1 MESTLNDI
9 NHPASEIGLMP
20 YYIPSDDDTKIP
32 NDESHDA
39 KQKQQTIGIQSI
51 NTNELTIKKP
61 SRLRRFAN
69 SFKRVEIPDLDSTL
83 TEMERSYILASHPQ
97 LQRNLHGRH
106 LQMISI
112 GGSIGSGLFVGSGS
126 ALRVG
131 GPASVLIAW
140 TSCSLMMYCNIQ
152 ALTEMTVTY
161 PVSGAFVQY
170 SSRFISPA
178 WGFAMAWNYAF
189 GWSISLPLEMV
200 AASITIKYWNDNI
213 NPAAWVSIF
222 YVLIIVIN
230 LFGVRGYGEA
240 EFVLSSIKIIAIVG
254 FIILGIILNCG
265 GGPSGEGYIGG
276 KYWHNP
282 GAFHNGFKGLFS
294 VFPTAAFSFGGTELI
309 GLTAAETRNPRK
321 ALPQASKQV
330 FWRISLF
337 YIISML
343 LVALLVPYND
353 KRLFSSSSVDTS
365 ASPFVIAIENGRH
378 KSSTIFDELC
388 HHALCDLCG

>member
-1 MESTLNDI
+1 
-9 NHPASEIGLMP
+9 
-20 YYIPSDDDTKIP
+20 
-32 NDESHDA
+32 
-39 KQKQQTIGIQSI
+39 
-51 NTNELTIKKP
+51 
-61 SRLRRFAN
+61 
-69 SFKRVEIPDLDSTL
+69 
-83 TEMERSYILASHPQ
+83 
-97 LQRNLHGRH
+97 
-106 LQMISI
+106 MISI

-126 ALRVG
+126 ALRIG

-140 TSCSLMMYCNIQ
+140 TLCSLMMYCNIQ
-152 ALTEMTVTY
+152 ALTEMAVTY

-178 WGFAMAWNYAF
+178 WGFAMAWNYAL
-189 GWSISLPLEMV
+189 GWSISLPMEMV
-200 AASITIKYWNDNI
+200 AASITIKYWNDSV

-222 YVLIIVIN
+222 YVIIIVIN

-240 EFVLSSIKIIAIVG
+240 EFVLSSIKIMAIVG

-276 KYWHNP
+276 KYWHSP
-282 GAFHNGFKGLFS
+282 GAFNNGIKGLFS

-343 LVALLVPYND
+343 LIVLLVPYND

-378 KSSTIFDELC
+378 QSTTICDELC
-388 HHALCDLCG
+388 HHAFCDLSG